1 MKSTCPP
8 TNNATHHKKHRIP
21 SVQAEQQ
28 NNIIFL
34 MNETVMFQAQ
44 QNDDGARAQDSNQRK
59 FLKESVRMKD
69 QLFFHRKTFAEM
81 IFNKASKD
89 GVRGW
94 SPIGDLAL
102 YYFDVFI
109 HHHCIAGE
117 DGIELLLTLHPYL
130 GSIATTVMHD
140 AADACLHM
148 AKKTLNAPINYED
161 TLYVLTIDESVLSFF
176 YDMANKSAN
185 SPRFSSSP
193 GAYLQSLIQKLD
205 SSQASRDPKWA
216 KIKATAMNYVMVASV
231 EGLSRDFA
239 PPDIAVAAV
248 TLAIKSHSKNP
259 FLSIMLVLLTW
270 VPNETH
276 VSKCETHIKKLVCQ
290 KADEGS
296 HNMKESDNPIENE
309 MDCFL
314 DGYYSGETN

>member
-1 MKSTCPP
+1 MK
-8 TNNATHHKKHRIP
+8 KI
-21 SVQAEQQ
+21 
-28 NNIIFL
+28 
-34 MNETVMFQAQ
+34 VMCRAQ
-44 QNDDGARAQDSNQRK
+44 QNDNGAAAKDSNEMD
-59 FLKESVRMKD
+59 FFKESMRMKN

-89 GVRGW
+89 GVGGW
-94 SPIGDLAL
+94 SPVGDLAL

-109 HHHCIAGE
+109 HHHCIAAE
-117 DGIELLLTLHPYL
+117 EGIELLLTLHPYL
-130 GSIATTVMHD
+130 GSVATTVMHD

-148 AKKTLNAPINYED
+148 AKKTLNATINYED
-161 TLYVLTIDESVLSFF
+161 TLYVLTIDESVMSFF

-185 SPRFSSSP
+185 SPQIASSL

-205 SSQASRDPKWA
+205 SSQASSDPKWA
-216 KIKATAMNYVMVASV
+216 KIKATAMNCVMVASV
-231 EGLSRDFA
+231 EGLTRDFA

-259 FLSIMLVLLTW
+259 FLSVMLALLTW

-276 VSKCETHIKKLVCQ
+276 VPKCETHIKKIIRQ
-290 KADEGS
+290 KADECS
-296 HNMKESDNPIENE
+296 HNVKESDNSIENE

-314 DGYYSGETN
+314 DGYYSRQTN